1 MTSFDSKLLSTP
13 GVGELEGIGA
23 SVVDDIVSDVEGA
36 ARLDIDGFATVALV
50 TAVGKDIVGNDATA
64 AGEVGLV
71 VIVVVEETVDECELA
86 PGVTVMEGGHTAIDG
101 CLEELVLKRDRALC
115 RCGTGIADL
124 CIAEHRLLTVV
135 AADDA
140 APVVGL
146 ARIRLDDN
154 RLVRGTE
161 GRYFRAPRSLWDGL
175 PSAWKQW

>member
-1 MTSFDSKLLSTP
+1 
-13 GVGELEGIGA
+13 
-23 SVVDDIVSDVEGA
+23 
-36 ARLDIDGFATVALV
+36 
-50 TAVGKDIVGNDATA
+50 
-64 AGEVGLV
+64 
-71 VIVVVEETVDECELA
+71 
-86 PGVTVMEGGHTAIDG
+86 MEGGHTAIDG

-161 GRYFRAPRSLWDGL
+161 GVDISERHDLYGMVFRRFGSNGDGDARHDIKRGAFRHL
-175 PSAWKQW
+175 KR